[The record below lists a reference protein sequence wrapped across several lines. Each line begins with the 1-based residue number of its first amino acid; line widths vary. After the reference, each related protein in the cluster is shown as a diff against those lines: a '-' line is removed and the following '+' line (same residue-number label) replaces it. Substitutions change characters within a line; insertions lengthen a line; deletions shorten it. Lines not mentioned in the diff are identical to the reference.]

1 MTRRTFHKLSL
12 NSCGT
17 YRITLT
23 PSWWMEYVIFH
34 LLWRQNSMS
43 DFQQLERQWTFALT
57 RVDVIT
63 DNCFF
68 KKKKEHKQL
77 YSALII
83 VYLYLPV
90 PALVLWK
97 RYSSSLSNCLVMF
110 LRRLLVGGPKGN
122 TCAAWQLP
130 NLLRENNLYSHVF
143 LLRNCTLWS
152 PIRETVA
159 FYTPFETCVMTLTV
173 R

>member
-1 MTRRTFHKLSL
+1 
-12 NSCGT
+12 
-17 YRITLT
+17 
-23 PSWWMEYVIFH
+23 
-34 LLWRQNSMS
+34 MS

-90 PALVLWK
+90 PALVL
-97 RYSSSLSNCLVMF
+97 
-110 LRRLLVGGPKGN
+110 
-122 TCAAWQLP
+122 
-130 NLLRENNLYSHVF
+130 
-143 LLRNCTLWS
+143 
-152 PIRETVA
+152 
-159 FYTPFETCVMTLTV
+159 
-173 R
+173 